1 MYRKFVNARSPMRL
15 LEKGLHGGL
24 GIGNLGACVAGRGVG
39 KTSFLVGVALDELL
53 RGGTVIHIALEQSV
67 GHVRD
72 HYDAIYSSLARETHL
87 DDAWLTRT
95 ELDQNRRIHAFSPRD
110 FSATKLAHVAQL
122 EAEVGGVRPT
132 LMVIDGLA
140 AAEISL
146 DDFLAIQE
154 LAQAWA
160 VEVWFSFD
168 SEDERVKGLPAEYA
182 GIEGIMSVVLAL
194 EPRGDEV
201 RLRALKDHD
210 NEDLLKLH
218 VGLDPRTLLLVRN

>member
-24 GIGNLGACVAGRGVG
+24 GIGNLGACVAGPGVG
-39 KTSFLVGVALDELL
+39 KTSFLVCVALDELL
-53 RGGTVIHIALEQSV
+53 RGGTVIHIALGQSV

-87 DDAWLTRT
+87 DDALLTRT
-95 ELDQNRRIHAFSPRD
+95 ELDQNRRIHSFWPRN
-110 FSATKLAHVAQL
+110 FNASKLVHVTEL
-122 EAEVGGVRPT
+122 EAEVGGRPT
-132 LMVIDGLA
+132 LLVIDGLA
-140 AAEISL
+140 PGEISL
-146 DDFLAIQE
+146 DDFLAIQD
-154 LAQAWA
+154 LARTWA

-168 SEDERVKGLPAEYA
+168 SKDERVKGLPAEYA
-182 GIEGIMSVVLAL
+182 GLEGIMSVVLAL

-201 RLRALKDHD
+201 TLRALKDHD
-210 NEDLLKLH
+210 NEDVLKLH

>member
-39 KTSFLVGVALDELL
+39 KTSFLVGVGLDELL
-53 RGGTVIHIALEQSV
+53 RGGTVIHIVLGQSV

-72 HYDAIYSSLARETHL
+72 HYDTVYAALARGTHL
-87 DDAWLTRT
+87 DDALLTRT
-95 ELDQNRRIHAFSPRD
+95 ELDQNRRIHAFLPEEFNAS
-110 FSATKLAHVAQL
+110 KLAHVAQL
-122 EAEVGGVRPT
+122 ESEVGGRPT
-132 LMVIDGLA
+132 LVVIDGLA
-140 AAEISL
+140 AAKISL

-154 LAQAWA
+154 LAQALA
-160 VEVWFSFD
+160 VEVWFTFD
-168 SEDERVKGLPAEYA
+168 SEEENVKGLPTEYA

-201 RLRALKDHD
+201 ILRALKDHD
-210 NEDLLKLH
+210 SEDLLDLH
-218 VGLDPRTLLLVRN
+218 VGLDPKTLLLVRS